1 MEDWREIYEKESG
14 FIFKFIYGAVQNKN
28 DSEDIL
34 QETFYRAMKRGKKN
48 IKNVRGYLLRIAR
61 NIIYDSWKSRRRMT
75 EYIKEEK
82 RVDTYHPED
91 IETKIE
97 IQKSIK
103 KLHPDFRTVFVLREI
118 NGMSYEEIAVA
129 LRLPV
134 GTVKSRLNRARLA
147 LRGTLRRKVEL

>member
-14 FIFKFIYGAVQNKN
+14 FVFKFIYGAVQNKN
-28 DSEDIL
+28 DAEDIL

-48 IKNVRGYLLRIAR
+48 IKNMRGYLLRIAR
-61 NIIYDSWKSRRRMT
+61 NIIYDSWKSRRRMS

-82 RVDTYHPED
+82 RVDNYHPED

-147 LRGTLRRKVEL
+147 LRETLRRKVEL

>member
-14 FIFKFIYGAVQNKN
+14 FVFKFIYGAVQNKN
-28 DSEDIL
+28 DAEDIL

-48 IKNVRGYLLRIAR
+48 IKNMRGYLLRIAR
-61 NIIYDSWKSRRRMT
+61 NIIYDSWKSRRRMS

-82 RVDTYHPED
+82 KVDNYHPED

-147 LRGTLRRKVEL
+147 LRETLRRKVEL

>member
-14 FIFKFIYGAVQNKN
+14 FVFKFIYGAVQNKN
-28 DSEDIL
+28 DAEDIL

-48 IKNVRGYLLRIAR
+48 IKNMRGYLLRIAR
-61 NIIYDSWKSRRRMT
+61 NIIYDSWKSRRRMS

-82 RVDTYHPED
+82 RVDNYHPED

-129 LRLPV
+129 LKLPV

-147 LRGTLRRKVEL
+147 LRETLRRKVEL